1 MTAPLSSPFLRER
14 RIQLLVAGGLAMA
27 IALAALAP
35 RNDRALFLDEGG
47 APKAFGAVAL
57 PPPAVGTLKR
67 FGWVPRAVLTRA
79 FAPAVPRALPRSL
92 PALRRRALGGSDL
105 PDQDDF
111 AEAAAGA
118 ALPMTASVAAL
129 TGPGESFTRV
139 GTPGVRLAGLG
150 PGGGG
155 RGGGGGV
162 ASGGGGGGA
171 APEPGVTPD
180 ATPTPTPVPTST
192 PAPTPAVTPAPE
204 PAPTAAPMPDPQPT
218 PVAIPDPD
226 PVPIAT
232 PGPILPLEPIAAVP
246 EPSSW
251 ALLILGFGLVGVG
264 LRRAGRSV
272 AMTA

>member
-35 RNDRALFLDEGG
+35 RNDRALFLDGGG

-67 FGWVPRAVLTRA
+67 FGWVPRAALTRA
-79 FAPAVPRALPRSL
+79 FAPALPRSL

-111 AEAAAGA
+111 ADAVAGA
-118 ALPMTASVAAL
+118 ALPMTASAAAL
-129 TGPGESFTRV
+129 TGPGEGFTRL
-139 GTPGVRLAGLG
+139 GMPGVRLAGLG

-155 RGGGGGV
+155 RGGV

-204 PAPTAAPMPDPQPT
+204 PAPTAAPTPDAQPT

-232 PGPILPLEPIAAVP
+232 PAPILPLDPIAAVP

-251 ALLILGFGLVGVG
+251 ALLILGFGLVGIG

-272 AMTA
+272 AILA